1 MSCVSHAEPP
11 NVSYDEK
18 VKIENDGEFYT
29 VTVNFS
35 VSQHTIDTIISRS
48 NIELETYLHY
58 VFIISHM
65 YHLFFLLR
73 ETLRVYVPI
82 HSEL

>member
-1 MSCVSHAEPP
+1 MTIFLVYYISIIIMSCVSHAEPP

-35 VSQHTIDTIISRS
+35 VSQHTII
-48 NIELETYLHY
+48 
-58 VFIISHM
+58 
-65 YHLFFLLR
+65 
-73 ETLRVYVPI
+73 
-82 HSEL
+82 

>member
-1 MSCVSHAEPP
+1 MLCVSHAEPP

-35 VSQHTIDTIISRS
+35 VSYHTIDTIISRS
-48 NIELETYLHY
+48 NIELGTNLH
-58 VFIISHM
+58 IISHM
-65 YHLFFLLR
+65 YHLFFLLK

>member
-18 VKIENDGEFYT
+18 VKIGNDGEFYT

-35 VSQHTIDTIISRS
+35 VSHHTICFSLISYV
-48 NIELETYLHY
+48 YL
-58 VFIISHM
+58 VF
-65 YHLFFLLR
+65 LFR

-82 HSEL
+82 HSNF

>member
-18 VKIENDGEFYT
+18 VKIGNDGEFYT

-35 VSQHTIDTIISRS
+35 VSHHTICFS
-48 NIELETYLHY
+48 L
-58 VFIISHM
+58 ISHM
-65 YHLFFLLR
+65 YHLFFLPR
-73 ETLRVYVPI
+73 ETPRVCVPI
-82 HSEL
+82 HSF